1 MSEPEG
7 LGATRGG
14 AGNRALLEAEGL
26 SVAYGAA
33 QALFGVSLQVPA
45 GQVLAV
51 LGSNGAGKSSLAQ
64 ALCGLVPVAAGRVA
78 FAGADITGRPPARIS
93 RLGLAYL
100 PEGRGIFRGLS
111 VQDNLRMFFR
121 TAQRD
126 ARAGNVARAYEMF
139 PRLAER
145 RSQVAGTLSGGEQQ
159 MLALARVLCGG
170 ARLVI
175 ADEPSLGLAPRLV
188 DMVFE
193 ALAAARSTGTSI
205 VHIEQYARRALAFA
219 DTAVILR
226 RGSVAW
232 AGPADE
238 AGDEILGH
246 YLGGE
251 PGAAAERE

>member
-7 LGATRGG
+7 LEAPRRR
-14 AGNRALLEAEGL
+14 AGDDRALLEAEEL
-26 SVAYGAA
+26 SVRYGAA
-33 QALFGVSLQVPA
+33 QALFGVSLRVPA
-45 GQVLAV
+45 GHVVTV

-64 ALCGLVPVAAGRVA
+64 ALCGLVPAAAGRVT
-78 FAGADITGRPPARIS
+78 FAGVDITGRPPARIS

-111 VQDNLRMFFR
+111 VQDNVRMFFR
-121 TAQRD
+121 SAERA
-126 ARAGNVARAYEMF
+126 ARAGNTGRVYEMF

-145 RSQVAGTLSGGEQQ
+145 RLQGAGTLSGGEQQ
-159 MLALARVLCGG
+159 MLALARVLCGD

-193 ALAAARSTGTSI
+193 ALAAARSTGMSI
-205 VHIEQYARRALAFA
+205 VLIEQYARRALAFA

-226 RGSVAW
+226 RGSVVW

-246 YLGGE
+246 YLGSVR
-251 PGAAAERE
+251 AED